1 MTKKTA
7 YVWSVRGIC
16 EEISSDFAEEAEFET
31 LDETANENNLAA
43 ALRVLSQDDMIHILN
58 PAKIWI
64 DRVQVYTTT
73 GVRVA
78 DLTVRADNNVS
89 IPVDGGRILLVNVFS
104 GSENAIFKVYV
115 R

>member
-1 MTKKTA
+1 
-7 YVWSVRGIC
+7 
-16 EEISSDFAEEAEFET
+16 
-31 LDETANENNLAA
+31 
-43 ALRVLSQDDMIHILN
+43 MIHILN
-58 PAKIWI
+58 PAKIRI

-73 GVRVA
+73 GARVA